1 MSDIDVKISDDYY
14 KAYLSIRNGE
24 EPATLEDVLTVIEE
38 RHITYGLD
46 MDVIKALVAV
56 KDNVFEE
63 VIAEGQ
69 PHINGIDSEITYYF
83 KEHPQAKPTISPD
96 GKVDFKSLNILQK
109 VTEGTL
115 LAEKSLPTEGI
126 DGMTVTGKVI
136 HAKNGRD
143 TTISIGE
150 NVLFGEK
157 GLKAFAA
164 CDGVFEM
171 ENDKISI
178 KNLLEFNNG
187 VGVDTGNISFNGD
200 IIVNGKVTD
209 GYTINCDGDL
219 TINGMV
225 EGAFL
230 TVGGNLVVTKGIT
243 GHNQS
248 LIKVEGDMIVKYID
262 NCEVNVKG
270 NLEAGEILNCKV
282 MCNGEVSVKGKKG
295 HIIGGE
301 ITAKYAIN
309 ATTIGSRLGVITLI
323 NLGVDIENIQ
333 ELRTLQE
340 EIKAEKETERKVVQF
355 IQILTDKKRKN
366 IITDEETAL
375 LDRCFET
382 RDQSRYNIKEKTGRL
397 ETLREMIL
405 KAQKGQIKTE
415 TIYPD
420 TLVKIGH
427 ASYFIDEALLRSII
441 KKSNDEIVAIG
452 F

>member
-1 MSDIDVKISDDYY
+1 MSDIQVRISDDYY
-14 KAYLSIRNGE
+14 KAYLSLRFKD
-24 EPATLEDVLTVIEE
+24 EPITLSEVLKAIEE

-46 MDVIKALVAV
+46 LDVIKALVEMKEDV
-56 KDNVFEE
+56 YDEI
-63 VIAEGQ
+63 IAEGQ
-69 PHINGIDSEITYYF
+69 PHINGIDSEITHFF
-83 KEHPQAKPTISPD
+83 KESMAAKPAISSD
-96 GKVDFKSLNILQK
+96 GKVDFKNLNLLQK

-115 LAEKSLPTEGI
+115 LAEKTPLTEGI

-143 TTISIGE
+143 YNISVGE
-150 NVLFGEK
+150 NVIFGEK
-157 GLKAFAA
+157 GLKVYAG
-164 CDGVFEM
+164 CDGVFQM
-171 ENDKISI
+171 ENEKISV
-178 KNLLEFNNG
+178 KKLLEFKNG
-187 VGVDTGNISFNGD
+187 VGVDTGNVEFNGD
-200 IIVNGKVTD
+200 IVVSGKVTD
-209 GYTINCDGDL
+209 GYSIKCEGNL
-219 TINGMV
+219 TINDMV

-230 TVGGNLVVTKGIT
+230 EVGGDLVVTKGIS

-248 LIKVEGDMIVKYID
+248 VIHCDGNMIVKYID
-262 NCEVNVKG
+262 NCEVYVKG

-282 MCNGEVSVKGKKG
+282 MCNGEVTVKGKKG

-323 NLGVDIENIQ
+323 NLGVDIDSIQ

-340 EIKAEKETERKVVQF
+340 EIKVEKETEKKVLQF
-355 IQILTDKKRKN
+355 IQILTEKKRKN
-366 IITDEETAL
+366 IITDEETQL

-382 RDQSRYNIKEKTGRL
+382 RDQAKYNIKEKTGQL
-397 ETLREMIL
+397 EALREMIL
-405 KAQKGQIKTE
+405 KAQQGEIKTE